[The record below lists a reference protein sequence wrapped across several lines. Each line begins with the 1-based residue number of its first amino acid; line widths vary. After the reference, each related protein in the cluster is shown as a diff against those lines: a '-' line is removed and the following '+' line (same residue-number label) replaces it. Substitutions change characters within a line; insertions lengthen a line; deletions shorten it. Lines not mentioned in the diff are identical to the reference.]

1 MHIPIK
7 VDYAVIALIDICIY
21 SNKIPARTSDI
32 AKRTYIPKPYL
43 SQVLLTLK
51 KNGLIKSYRGPKGG
65 HILAK
70 NPSEITL
77 EIIMNSCERS
87 PPMGPVSAAIG
98 IALRPNLANVFK

>member
-7 VDYAVIALIDICIY
+7 VDYAVRALIDIAIY

-32 AKRTYIPKPYL
+32 SKRTYIPKPYL

-70 NPSEITL
+70 NPSDITL
-77 EIIMNSCERS
+77 EIIMNSIQKARMVFIS
-87 PPMGPVSAAIG
+87 FMDLPVVHMKSVNSQNI
-98 IALRPNLANVFK
+98 

>member
-7 VDYAVIALIDICIY
+7 VDYAVRALIDICIY

-77 EIIMNSCERS
+77 EIIMNSIHKKEYFVNC
-87 PPMGPVSAAIG
+87 
-98 IALRPNLANVFK
+98 LNKNVVNFLFT